1 VLSVASHE
9 TTSASQADFE
19 NVDDVEV
26 AQLLLEVARVKWF
39 DKAKR
44 FGFANI
50 WGSSEDVFVHIE
62 ILRSS
67 GLADLQ
73 AGGAVAI
80 VSFRGSAVKWRL
92 RYALGKVFRAI
103 RMWFHLAAGVNDG
116 HCNSWMH
123 RFDCRN

>member
-1 VLSVASHE
+1 VFVATVVLSIAPHE

-50 WGSSEDVFVHIE
+50 WGSSEDVFVHVE

-67 GLADLQ
+67 GLADL
-73 AGGAVAI
+73 
-80 VSFRGSAVKWRL
+80 
-92 RYALGKVFRAI
+92 
-103 RMWFHLAAGVNDG
+103 
-116 HCNSWMH
+116 
-123 RFDCRN
+123 